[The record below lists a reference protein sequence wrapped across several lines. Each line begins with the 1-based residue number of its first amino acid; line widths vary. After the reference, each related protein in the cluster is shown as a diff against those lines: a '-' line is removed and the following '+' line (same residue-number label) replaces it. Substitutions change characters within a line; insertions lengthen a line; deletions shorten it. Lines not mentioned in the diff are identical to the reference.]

1 MAKSLK
7 KVPQPVNWRRE
18 KLNNKSKEILEFYK
32 ITEELKKFALSDIA
46 KERIEKLE
54 PKVQEGIIRLSLK
67 ETTEARNIVDISS
80 SVPLNS
86 LKDMGRIVS
95 KLEKDGVLTPEELEA
110 VADLLR
116 DTSKI
121 KRFMKDKEYAAPTI
135 SSYAYAIFDLG
146 DIREEIERCIVHGG
160 VDDKASSKLQ
170 KIRKK
175 IYILE
180 DRIKSKLDSI
190 LRSDKYKSCI
200 QEAVVSQRDGRYA
213 IPVKSQYKNYME
225 GEIHDKSQSGST
237 VFIEPAEVK
246 KLQNE
251 LNENKLEEE
260 NEVYRIL
267 SELTSAIY
275 DNIRELKI
283 NVETMANY
291 DFIFAKGKYSKAISG
306 TSVELNTRNYINLKQ
321 GRHPL
326 LGDKAVPLD
335 FVIGE
340 AYRGLVITGPNTG
353 GKTVTLKT
361 IGLLTMMAQAGIHVP
376 VGEGSELAIFQDVL
390 VDIGDGQSIEQSL
403 STFSSHINNIIS
415 ILAYAGRNDLV
426 IIDELGSGTDPGEGM
441 GIAVAVLEEL
451 YDKGATICATTHY
464 SEIKGFAEKHEGFI
478 NGSMGFDIN
487 TLKPLYKLT
496 IGKAGESNAF
506 FIALRLGMDKKIIER
521 AHFVTYKE
529 EKSYADVKPYEQVK
543 NAEEKEAHKKQ
554 VREFKASIKKEE
566 EKKLA
571 KKEPD
576 FKIGDCVY
584 ISFMKRTGIICEEE
598 NSRGEYGVM
607 VMKRKIKINRKRLSL
622 YIDNKD
628 LYPENYDFDIIFK
641 SKEYRKKNKLMSKHH
656 IEGMTISE
664 EESK

>member
-1 MAKSLK
+1 M
-7 KVPQPVNWRRE
+7 
-18 KLNNKSKEILEFYK
+18 
-32 ITEELKKFALSDIA
+32 
-46 KERIEKLE
+46 
-54 PKVQEGIIRLSLK
+54 
-67 ETTEARNIVDISS
+67 DISS

-95 KLEKDGVLTPEELEA
+95 KLEKDGVLIPEELEA

-135 SSYAYAIFDLG
+135 SGYAYSICELDG
-146 DIREEIERCIVHGG
+146 IRQEIERCIVHGA

-190 LRSDKYKSCI
+190 LRSDKYKSYI

-213 IPVKSQYKNYME
+213 IPVKSQYKHYME
-225 GEIHDKSQSGST
+225 GEI
-237 VFIEPAEVK
+237 
-246 KLQNE
+246 
-251 LNENKLEEE
+251 
-260 NEVYRIL
+260 
-267 SELTSAIY
+267 
-275 DNIRELKI
+275 KI
-283 NVETMANY
+283 NIETMANY
-291 DFIFAKGKYSKAISG
+291 DFIFAKGKYSKVISG
-306 TSVELNTRNYINLKQ
+306 RSVELNTRNYINLKQ

-340 AYRGLVITGPNTG
+340 DYRGLVITGPNTG

-361 IGLLTMMAQAGIHVP
+361 IGLLTMMAQAGLHVP
-376 VGEGSELAIFQDVL
+376 AGEGSELAIFQDVF
-390 VDIGDGQSIEQSL
+390 VDIVDGQSIEQSL

-415 ILAYAGRNDLV
+415 ILACAGRNDLV

-496 IGKAGESNAF
+496 IGRAGESNAF
-506 FIALRLGMDKKIIER
+506 LIALRLGMDKKIIER

-529 EKSYADVKPYEQVK
+529 EKSYADLKPHKAAINV
-543 NAEEKEAHKKQ
+543 EEKEAHKQQ

-566 EKKLA
+566 ERKLA

-576 FKIGDCVY
+576 FKIGDSVY

-607 VMKRKIKINRKRLSL
+607 VMNRKIKINRKRLSL
-622 YIDNKD
+622 YIDKKE

-641 SKEYRKKNKLMSKHH
+641 SKEYRKKNKLMGKHH
-656 IEGMTISE
+656 VEGMALKE
-664 EESK
+664 E

>member
-1 MAKSLK
+1 M
-7 KVPQPVNWRRE
+7 
-18 KLNNKSKEILEFYK
+18 NNKSKEILEFYK
-32 ITEELKKFALSDIA
+32 IKDELKSFALSNIA

-54 PKVQEGIIRLSLK
+54 PKIQEGTIKLALM
-67 ETTEARNIVDISS
+67 ETTEARKIVDISS
-80 SVPLNS
+80 SIPLNS
-86 LKDMGRIVS
+86 LKDMDKIVA
-95 KLEKDGVLTPEELEA
+95 KLEKGAILTPEELEA
-110 VADLLR
+110 SASLLH
-116 DTSKI
+116 DTAKV
-121 KRFMKDKEYAAPTI
+121 KKFMKDKEYAAPTI
-135 SSYAYAIFDLG
+135 SRYAYSICELAG
-146 DIREEIERCIVHGG
+146 VREEIERCIVHGA
-160 VDDKASSKLQ
+160 VDDKASNKLQ

-190 LRSDKYKSCI
+190 LRSDKYKSYI

-213 IPVKSQYKNYME
+213 IPVKSQYKHYMD

-251 LNENKLEEE
+251 LNENKIEEE
-260 NEVYRIL
+260 KEVYRTL
-267 SELTSAIY
+267 SELTAAVY
-275 DNIRELKI
+275 DNIKEFKI
-283 NVETMANY
+283 NLEVMSNY

-306 TSVELNTRNYINLKQ
+306 RSVELNTRNYINLKQ
-321 GRHPL
+321 GKHPL

-335 FVIGE
+335 FTIGE
-340 AYRGLVITGPNTG
+340 NYRGLVITGPNTG

-361 IGLLTMMAQAGIHVP
+361 VGLLTMMAQAGLHVP
-376 VGEGSELAIFQDVL
+376 AAEGSEMAIFQDIF
-390 VDIGDGQSIEQSL
+390 VDIGDGQSIEQNL

-415 ILAYAGRNDLV
+415 ILDSAGRNDLV
-426 IIDELGSGTDPGEGM
+426 IVDELGQGTDPGEGM

-451 YDKGATICATTHY
+451 YIKGATICATTHY
-464 SEIKGFAEKHEGFI
+464 SEIKEFAEKHEGFV

-487 TLKPLYKLT
+487 TLKPLYKLS

-506 FIALRLGMDKKIIER
+506 LIALRLGMDKKIIER

-543 NAEEKEAHKKQ
+543 NVEEKEAHKKQ
-554 VREFKASIKKEE
+554 VREFKASIKKEDE
-566 EKKLA
+566 RKLS
-571 KKEPD
+571 KREPD

-584 ISFMKRTGIICEEE
+584 ISFMKRTGIVCEEE

-607 VMKRKIKINRKRLSL
+607 VMKRKLKINRKRLSL
-622 YIDNKD
+622 YIDKKE

-641 SKEYRKKNKLMSKHH
+641 SKEYRKKDKLMSKHH
-656 IEGMTISE
+656 VEGTVLKE
-664 EESK
+664 E

>member
-1 MAKSLK
+1 M
-7 KVPQPVNWRRE
+7 
-18 KLNNKSKEILEFYK
+18 NNKSKEALEFYK
-32 ITEELKKFALSDIA
+32 ITSELKKFALSDIA
-46 KERIEKLE
+46 KARIEKLE
-54 PKVQEGIIRLSLK
+54 PKVQEEMIRLELK
-67 ETTEARNIVDISS
+67 ETTEARSIVDISS
-80 SVPLNS
+80 SVPINS

-95 KLEKDGVLTPEELEA
+95 KVEKDVVLLPEELKA
-110 VADLLR
+110 IADLLK

-121 KRFMKDKEYAAPTI
+121 KRFFKDKEYVAPTI
-135 SSYAYAIFDLG
+135 SRYAYSIFELDG
-146 DIREEIERCIVHGG
+146 IREKIENCIVHGK
-160 VDDKASSKLQ
+160 VDDKASNKLQ
-170 KIRKK
+170 KLRKK
-175 IYILE
+175 IYILQ

-190 LRSDKYKSCI
+190 LRSDKYKSYI
-200 QEAVVSQRDGRYA
+200 QEAVVSERDGRYA
-213 IPVKSQYKNYME
+213 IPIKSQYKNFME
-225 GEIHDKSQSGST
+225 GEIHDKSQSGFT

-246 KLQNE
+246 KLQSE
-251 LNENKLEEE
+251 LNENKIEEE
-260 NEVYRIL
+260 KEVYRIL
-267 SELTSAIY
+267 SELTAAIY
-275 DNIRELKI
+275 DNIKEFKI
-283 NVETMANY
+283 NIEIMANY
-291 DFIFAKGKYSKAISG
+291 DFILAKGKYSKAISG
-306 TSVELNTRNYINLKQ
+306 RSVELNTRNYINLKQ

-326 LGDKAVPLD
+326 LGDKAVPLN

-340 AYRGLVITGPNTG
+340 DYRGLVITGPNTG

-361 IGLLTMMAQAGIHVP
+361 IGLLTMMVQAGLHIP
-376 VGEGSELAIFQDVL
+376 TADGSEMAIFQDVF

-415 ILAYAGRNDLV
+415 ILSCAGKNDLV

-496 IGKAGESNAF
+496 IGRAGESNAF
-506 FIALRLGMDKKIIER
+506 LIALRLGMDKKIIER

-529 EKSYADVKPYEQVK
+529 KKSYVDVKTHEKRINV
-543 NAEEKEAHKKQ
+543 EEKEAHKRQ

-566 EKKLA
+566 GRKLS

-576 FKIGDCVY
+576 FKIGDSVY

-607 VMKRKIKINRKRLSL
+607 VMNRKIKVNRKRLSL
-622 YIDNKD
+622 YIDKKK
-628 LYPENYDFDIIFK
+628 LYPEDYDYDIVFK

-656 IEGMTISE
+656 VEGMVLKE
-664 EESK
+664 E